1 MKEFPVK
8 ILKPFEGTLNAMIF
22 ENSFL
27 NLPKTLFFKIEIP
40 LQAIDMSKIA
50 EDITNKNYQTS
61 VQLDWIKLN
70 IRSLQDLENK
80 TFTFPINPAD
90 GYIDGSIYL
99 FDVHNMIDTT
109 SITFGKFNNQKIPI
123 KTVLRIDFE
132 LEGTGYATT
141 KYLDFETELNLGELN
156 IPTDILTPNTE
167 NFENAKALVAQ
178 FMEIESFE
186 GPHIGEWGI
195 AFKMGK
201 K

>member
-1 MKEFPVK
+1 MKEFPAK
-8 ILKPFEGTLNAMIF
+8 ILKPLEGTLNAMIF
-22 ENSFL
+22 ENSLL

-61 VQLDWIKLN
+61 FQLDWIKLN
-70 IRSLQDLENK
+70 IHSFQDLENK
-80 TFTFPINPAD
+80 TFTFPINPAE

-99 FDVHNMIDTT
+99 FDVHNMIDSN
-109 SITFGKFNNQKIPI
+109 SITFGKFKNQKIPI

-132 LEGTGYATT
+132 LEGTGYANT
-141 KYLDFETELNLGELN
+141 KYLDFETELNLGELS
-156 IPTDILTPNTE
+156 IPIDILTPNTD

-186 GPHIGEWGI
+186 GPYIGEWGI
-195 AFKMGK
+195 AYKMK
-201 K
+201 KK